1 MDCKPWTDDRSWI
14 AQIRD
19 AKRHDDRVSILL
31 AWGEAAGA
39 DISCVGESVALVL
52 PSDLPRGM
60 ALAELRRVA
69 RDLHVE
75 VSTGGRA

>member
-1 MDCKPWTDDRSWI
+1 
-14 AQIRD
+14 
-19 AKRHDDRVSILL
+19 VSILL

-52 PSDLPRGM
+52 PRDLKPGL
-60 ALAELRRVA
+60 ALNELRRIA